1 MSKHRR
7 KQEELNY
14 KACSKSKYFKMALWK
29 KRKSIN
35 SKASITHSALSHFLD
50 YKKLVVFLTKTLIF
64 NKMKRNY
71 HDQVLY
77 IINIGY
83 VFLMILRNYML
94 PFWHGAY
101 YIGTGLHMSL
111 ESTKVSGLYLHSRWY
126 YTCGWTWLSCSYQSH
141 CHVSSVFLANF
152 GSSFRFIIGSS
163 CFIFVLFWA
172 RLPHWSP
179 WYSLCDGSASAS
191 QLLEL

>member
-1 MSKHRR
+1 MSKQRR

-35 SKASITHSALSHFLD
+35 KASITHNAFKSLFRLQKACCL
-50 YKKLVVFLTKTLIF
+50 LTKTLIF
-64 NKMKRNY
+64 NKVKRNS

-83 VFLMILRNYML
+83 VFLMILHNYML

-101 YIGTGLHMSL
+101 HIATGLQMSL
-111 ESTKVSGLYLHSRWY
+111 ESKRYLEHQPCAGALSTRTMVLHLRVNLAFIYLPVSLPCLL
-126 YTCGWTWLSCSYQSH
+126 CVSC
-141 CHVSSVFLANF
+141 
-152 GSSFRFIIGSS
+152 
-163 CFIFVLFWA
+163 
-172 RLPHWSP
+172 
-179 WYSLCDGSASAS
+179 
-191 QLLEL
+191 QLWR